1 MKKLLFILLIITTS
15 CGYAPIDNSKMVVV
29 NSIEYYDGIYCDY
42 YGTGNL
48 DMVSTPTD
56 VNFKF
61 RDTCGKF
68 QIGDTIRFVK

>member
-29 NSIEYYDGIYCDY
+29 TSIEQYDEMYCDY
-42 YGTGNL
+42 YGIGNT
-48 DMVSTPTD
+48 DMVITLPK